1 MKAFGKILGIVVLG
15 LLLLLVAAGFVLTHF
30 FNPNDYKDEI
40 RQLARD
46 KANVEL
52 NLKGDIGWSLFPWLG
67 LELHDTSV
75 ATLQAPNQPFADVQ
89 LLGMSVRVL
98 PLLRKELQMSDI
110 RVEGLNLSLNRDKN
124 GAGNWENI
132 GKPLQPA
139 GGTPA
144 TAQPAPAPS
153 EPAKPAAAETHQAM
167 KLDIDSLTVKNARID
182 YADAQSGK
190 NYTAEG
196 IELTTGAIREGSN
209 IPVKFS
215 AYLGSNQPVIRARTE
230 LTGNLRFDRALKR
243 YQLEDTKLSG
253 EVSGDPLQ
261 GKTANY
267 SAQGQLILDQAAQI
281 AEWNGLKIT
290 VNQLRALGELK
301 ARELDKEPK
310 FDGGLSLAPFNLR
323 EFLNG
328 IGQTLPEMADANT
341 LTKLELSTRVAGTRN
356 SLNLGDIKLKLDDS
370 NFSGNLGIADFSKQ
384 AIRAQLNG
392 DRLDLDRYLP
402 GKAAKAQ
409 EATSAARKAEVEAT
423 TSNAIQGDS
432 PLPNAPTQQAWSDAP
447 MLPVAKLRTLDLDVA
462 LQLAQLTLDKLP
474 IENANLKLRGQDG
487 LLNLDDMR
495 GELYDGKFNA
505 TASLDVR
512 QDVPLLKAQKH
523 IADVP
528 VDRLLESQGQK
539 PPVKGLL
546 DLDADITTQGLSQK
560 AWIDNLNGTAH
571 FVLTQGVLLN
581 ANLEQQLCQGI
592 ATLNRKALEG
602 QHGGKD
608 TPFRELQGNL
618 TFRNGVA
625 SNPDLKASIPGLTV
639 KGDGDID
646 LRVLG
651 MDYRVGVIIEGDKS
665 DMPDPACQVNKRYV
679 GIEWP
684 LRCRGPL
691 ELGAKACRLDKDGLG
706 KIAGQ
711 LAGERLNEKLEE
723 KFGDKVSPELKDALK
738 GLLKK
743 K

>member
-560 AWIDNLNGTAH
+560 AWINNLNGTAH

>member
-15 LLLLLVAAGFVLTHF
+15 LLLLIVAAGFVLTHF

-110 RVEGLNLSLNRDKN
+110 RVEGLNLSLNRDKT

-139 GGTPA
+139 GGAPGA
-144 TAQPAPAPS
+144 SQPAPS
-153 EPAKPAAAETHQAM
+153 EPAKPAAAETHQPM

-182 YADAQSGK
+182 YADAQNGK
-190 NYTAEG
+190 NYTVEG
-196 IELTTGAIREGSN
+196 IELSTGAIREGSN

-243 YQLEDTKLSG
+243 YQLEDTRLSG
-253 EVSGDPLQ
+253 EVSGDPFQ
-261 GKTANY
+261 GKTASY
-267 SAQGQLILDQAAQI
+267 SAQGQLVLDQAAQV

-290 VNQLRALGELK
+290 VNQLRALGEIK
-301 ARELDKEPK
+301 ARELDKAPK

-323 EFLNG
+323 EFLTG

-341 LTKLELSTRVAGTRN
+341 LTKLELSTRVAGDRN

-370 NFSGNLGIADFSKQ
+370 SFSGNLGIADFSKQ
-384 AIRAQLNG
+384 AIRAQLSG

-402 GKAAKAQ
+402 AKAAKAQ

-423 TSNAIQGDS
+423 TSNAIQGDT
-432 PLPNAPTQQAWSDAP
+432 PLPSAPTQQAWSDAP
-447 MLPVAKLRTLDLDVA
+447 MLPVAKLRALDLDVG
-462 LQLAQLTLDKLP
+462 LQLGQLTLDKLP
-474 IENANLKLRGQDG
+474 IENANLKLHGNDG
-487 LLNLDDMR
+487 LLTLDDMR
-495 GELYDGKFNA
+495 GELFDGKFNA

-602 QHGGKD
+602 THGGKD

-618 TFRNGVA
+618 VFKNGVA

-639 KGDGDID
+639 KADGDID

-651 MDYRVGVIIEGDKS
+651 MDYRVGVIIEGDKGE
-665 DMPDPACQVNKRYV
+665 MPDPACQVNKRYV

-691 ELGAKACRLDKDGLG
+691 ELGAKACRLDKDGMG

>member
-1 MKAFGKILGIVVLG
+1 MKAFGKILGIAVLG
-15 LLLLLVAAGFVLTHF
+15 LLLLIVAAGFVLTHF

-75 ATLQAPNQPFADVQ
+75 ATLQTPGQPFADVQ

-110 RVEGLNLSLNRDKN
+110 RIEGLTLSLSRDKN

-139 GGTPA
+139 GAAPVA
-144 TAQPAPAPS
+144 SQPAPAPS
-153 EPAKPAAAETHQAM
+153 APAKPATADAHQPM

-196 IELTTGAIREGSN
+196 IELATGAIREGSN

-253 EVSGDPLQ
+253 EISGDPLQ
-261 GKTANY
+261 GKTASY
-267 SAQGQLILDQAAQI
+267 SAQGQLVLDQAAQV

-290 VNQLRALGELK
+290 VNQLRALGEIK

-310 FDGGLSLAPFNLR
+310 LDGGLSLAPFNLR

-328 IGQTLPEMADANT
+328 IGQALPEMADANT
-341 LTKLELSTRVAGTRN
+341 LTKLELSTRLAGTRN
-356 SLNLGDIKLKLDDS
+356 SLDLGDIKLKLDDS

-384 AIRAQLNG
+384 AIRAQLSG

-402 GKAAKAQ
+402 AKAAKAQ

-423 TSNAIQGDS
+423 TSNAIQGDT

-447 MLPVAKLRTLDLDVA
+447 MLPVAKLRSLDLDVA
-462 LQLAQLTLDKLP
+462 LQLGQLSLDKLP
-474 IENANLKLRGQDG
+474 IENASLKLHGQDG

-592 ATLNRKALEG
+592 ATVNRKALEG
-602 QHGGKD
+602 THGGKD

-651 MDYRVGVIIEGDKS
+651 MDYRIGVIIEGDKS
-665 DMPDPACQVNKRYV
+665 EMPDPACQVNKRYV

-691 ELGAKACRLDKDGLG
+691 ELGSKACRLDKDGLG

>member
-144 TAQPAPAPS
+144 TSQPAPAPS
-153 EPAKPAAAETHQAM
+153 EPAKPAAAETHQPM

-267 SAQGQLILDQAAQI
+267 SAQGQLILDQAAQV

-409 EATSAARKAEVEAT
+409 EATNAARKAEVEAT

-462 LQLAQLTLDKLP
+462 LQLGQLTLDKLP

-546 DLDADITTQGLSQK
+546 DLDANITTQGLSQK